1 MRHLCDGKEYAL
13 KQTYKPPKT
22 KEMKQCRREI
32 ETISELLNP
41 HVVRYFGTFQDLQGR
56 VYIQMELCGED
67 LEAFLEDNELI
78 DTKIRPHSVTMLQQL
93 LRGLDYIHSKGL
105 IHRDLKPSN
114 IFVRIINQ
122 NIFLN
127 IGDFGLVSFEDDSKT
142 SYTGSPL
149 YRAPEQLNRKYDRK
163 VDMYTLG
170 IDLFEIRKR
179 VNKESF
185 DWSENIRKLRKDTA
199 ITLTEFEPYEPKG
212 WKKLISDLL
221 QEIPEKRP
229 TAEHILGRLDSI
241 LYGGESSLKRALE
254 TDGPGMFCCAFQQ
267 YLRCFMTK
275 NGELPI
281 SVLALSPLK
290 YHSENRR

>member
-1 MRHLCDGKEYAL
+1 MKHYHDEKEYAL

-22 KEMKQCRREI
+22 KEMEHCKREI
-32 ETISELLNP
+32 AAISELLNP
-41 HVVRYFGTFQDLQGR
+41 HLVRYFGTFQDRQGR
-56 VYIQMELCGED
+56 VYIQMEICGKD

-78 DTKIRPHSVTMLQQL
+78 ETKIRPHSVTILEQL

-114 IFVRIINQ
+114 IFVKIMNRGV
-122 NIFLN
+122 FVN

-142 SYTGSPL
+142 SHTGSPL
-149 YRAPEQLNRKYDRK
+149 YRAPEQLNKKYDCK

-179 VNKESF
+179 VNEESF
-185 DWSENIRKLRKDTA
+185 DWSENIKKLRKNTA
-199 ITLTEFEPYEPKG
+199 ITLTEFEPFEPKG
-212 WKKLISDLL
+212 WKQLISDLL

-229 TAEHILGRLDSI
+229 TAGHILRKLTSI

-254 TDGPGMFCCAFQQ
+254 TDGPGMINLF
-267 YLRCFMTK
+267 
-275 NGELPI
+275 NGI
-281 SVLALSPLK
+281 
-290 YHSENRR
+290 

>member
-1 MRHLCDGKEYAL
+1 MRHLHDRKEYAL

-22 KEMKQCRREI
+22 KEMKQCEREI
-32 ETISELLNP
+32 EAISELLNP

-67 LEAFLEDNELI
+67 LEAFLEKNELI
-78 DTKIRPHSVTMLQQL
+78 ETKIRPHSVTILQQL

-114 IFVRIINQ
+114 IFVKFMNE
-122 NIFLN
+122 NVFVN

-149 YRAPEQLNRKYDRK
+149 YRAPEQLNKKYDFK

-179 VNKESF
+179 VNEVSF
-185 DWSENIRKLRKDTA
+185 DWSENIKKLRRDTA
-199 ITLTEFEPYEPKG
+199 MTLIEFEPFEPKG
-212 WKKLISDLL
+212 WKQLISDLL
-221 QEIPEKRP
+221 QEIPEERP
-229 TAEHILGRLDSI
+229 TAGDILGRLASI
-241 LYGGESSLKRALE
+241 LHGGESSLKRALE
-254 TDGPGMFCCAFQQ
+254 TDGPGKFCFSK
-267 YLRCFMTK
+267 YLKR
-275 NGELPI
+275 
-281 SVLALSPLK
+281 
-290 YHSENRR
+290 